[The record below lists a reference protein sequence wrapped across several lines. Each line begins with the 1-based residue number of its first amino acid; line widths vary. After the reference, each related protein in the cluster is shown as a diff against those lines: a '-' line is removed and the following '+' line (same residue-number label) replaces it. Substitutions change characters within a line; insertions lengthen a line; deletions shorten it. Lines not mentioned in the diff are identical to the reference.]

1 MENQARVIL
10 VVDDDLII
18 IEGTRNI
25 LERRGFRV
33 LTAKNGQA
41 ALHILKAQ
49 KPDLILTDVLM
60 PVMDGFSFYKE
71 LKKNPATADIPVL
84 VMTARGP
91 MEDTFKVAGA
101 DGFMTKP
108 FSPVNLTVEIDQILS
123 IQGARQDI
131 QKENKQS
138 GMRTVLLVGTQQKI
152 LNEMVVQLKKSGCE
166 AAVVYQ
172 NKDIVPRVLKFLPD
186 MIFMDVQLEKEQI
199 AGIVQLLRQ
208 QPKFIKRPIIGY
220 SYCVEGDSDNPEV
233 RRKMLEVQNLGELF
247 LQAGGTD
254 YMGRFELS
262 KFIDVLKQYLSYK
275 ED

>member
-33 LTAKNGQA
+33 LTAQNGQA

-108 FSPVNLTVEIDQILS
+108 FSPVNLTVEIDQIGILS
-123 IQGARQDI
+123 
-131 QKENKQS
+131 
-138 GMRTVLLVGTQQKI
+138 
-152 LNEMVVQLKKSGCE
+152 
-166 AAVVYQ
+166 
-172 NKDIVPRVLKFLPD
+172 
-186 MIFMDVQLEKEQI
+186 
-199 AGIVQLLRQ
+199 
-208 QPKFIKRPIIGY
+208 
-220 SYCVEGDSDNPEV
+220 NPVKAE
-233 RRKMLEVQNLGELF
+233 
-247 LQAGGTD
+247 
-254 YMGRFELS
+254 
-262 KFIDVLKQYLSYK
+262 
-275 ED
+275 